1 MDLVNIKT
9 NRTVKC
15 AFCRHWYDP
24 TNVAIR
30 PKNPAAGLWE
40 YDSRMKSKCSMKNI
54 ETVGGL
60 FCGKFEMKQI

>member
-24 TNVAIR
+24 TNVAIC

-60 FCGKFEMKQI
+60 FCGKFEMKLL

>member
-9 NRTVKC
+9 NRIAKC

-24 TNVAIR
+24 TNAAIC
-30 PKNPAAGLWE
+30 PKNPSARLWE
-40 YDSRMKSKCSMKNI
+40 YDSRMKSKCSRKNI

-60 FCGKFEMKQI
+60 FCGKFEMKLL